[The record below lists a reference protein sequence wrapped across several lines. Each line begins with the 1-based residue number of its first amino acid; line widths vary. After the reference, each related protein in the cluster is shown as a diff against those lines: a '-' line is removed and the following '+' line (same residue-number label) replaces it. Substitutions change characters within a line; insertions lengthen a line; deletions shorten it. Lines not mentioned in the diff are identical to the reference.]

1 MESKKVHYRNEEWG
15 TIFKQLAQAQIMG
28 EVVGQSAR
36 QNNAKVQV
44 MNNQGFNYKDR
55 KKDDVNKTSDPVE
68 LGRRAMIYR
77 LNTKMIERYREKLEK
92 AIEIQDVYE
101 LERILKDITENK
113 KNDKVELYH
122 HLRLTVIKAQM
133 CLQKYYLWR

>member
-1 MESKKVHYRNEEWG
+1 
-15 TIFKQLAQAQIMG
+15 
-28 EVVGQSAR
+28 
-36 QNNAKVQV
+36 
-44 MNNQGFNYKDR
+44 
-55 KKDDVNKTSDPVE
+55 
-68 LGRRAMIYR
+68 MIYR
-77 LNTKMIERYREKLEK
+77 LNTKMIERYKEKLEK